1 LNDVMDKS
9 LNEIGK
15 LRNEM
20 RVGFIEVENQMRAG
34 FSGVEDRLSEVEK
47 TIVETQKQIKTVS
60 ETMSG
65 TFEKFSQNVEKGFIA
80 VEEAL
85 ENDLNDLRSEIQS
98 IKQRLN
104 DANL

>member
-1 LNDVMDKS
+1 MDKS

-34 FSGVEDRLSEVEK
+34 FSDLEEKLSETE
-47 TIVETQKQIKTVS
+47 KQIKTVS